1 MRSIIF
7 WGLFP
12 FILPQAIYVR
22 KTAPRFS
29 GAAGPR
35 KGKAGSGKNHNL
47 IAIGDSIIAGVGATT
62 LAKALVGQTAEK
74 LSFLLDCKITWEAI
88 GSIGAVSHQVIERLV
103 PQLPRE
109 QPEFMVVSAGVN
121 DITSLSSVARWRQ
134 NIARLL
140 EAICSYAP
148 GAIVAV
154 AGIPPLRGFP
164 VLPQPMRAL
173 FGIRGQTFDSIARD
187 EISRRENAIH
197 VPLDFEPEPRMF
209 SADCFHPSEESYR
222 GFGEMMAQGIAEKFK
237 EIASEYQEIG

>member
-29 GAAGPR
+29 AAAGPR
-35 KGKAGSGKNHNL
+35 KGTVGSGTNYNL
-47 IAIGDSIIAGVGATT
+47 IAIGDSIIAGVGTTT

-88 GSIGAVSHQVIERLV
+88 GSIGAVSNQIIEHLV
-103 PQLPRE
+103 PQLPE
-109 QPEFMVVSAGVN
+109 KQPDFMVVSAGVN
-121 DITSLSSVARWRQ
+121 DITSLSSVSRWRQ

-140 EAICSYAP
+140 EALCSYAP
-148 GAIVAV
+148 AAIIAV

-164 VLPQPMRAL
+164 ILPQPMRAL
-173 FGIRGQTFDSIARD
+173 FGIRGETFDRIARD
-187 EISRRENAIH
+187 EISHHDNAIY

-209 SADCFHPSEESYR
+209 SADGFHPSQESYQ
-222 GFGEMMAQGIAEKFK
+222 GFGEMMAKGIAEKFK
-237 EIASEYQEIG
+237 ALPSE